1 MRSDFT
7 QSYFNVYAANII
19 ILLFTYN
26 TILNYITYINDK
38 EVI

>member
-19 ILLFTYN
+19 KILFIDN
-26 TILNYITYINDK
+26 DRLNYITYINDK
-38 EVI
+38 K